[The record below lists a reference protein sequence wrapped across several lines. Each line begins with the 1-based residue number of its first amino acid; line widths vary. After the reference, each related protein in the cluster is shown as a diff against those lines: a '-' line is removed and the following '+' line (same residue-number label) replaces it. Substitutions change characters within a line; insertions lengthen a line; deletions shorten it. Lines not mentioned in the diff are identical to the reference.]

1 MRIVAYN
8 LRMVKNAKKYFD
20 ESYNKE
26 YDSLGENE
34 ACPNCGGPLKP
45 EKVNLEEFEAG
56 KLFHME
62 QVPGFLCDACG
73 EIWVPEPILKEFE
86 KMIEITYKRKENS
99 PVKTKGSVKLKKLSG
114 GKKK

>member
-1 MRIVAYN
+1 
-8 LRMVKNAKKYFD
+8 MVKKSKSYFD
-20 ESYNKE
+20 ESSYKDFE
-26 YDSLGENE
+26 AMGEGE

-86 KMIEITYKRKENS
+86 KMIEITHNRT
-99 PVKTKGSVKLKKLSG
+99 PVKRVKKSK
-114 GKKK
+114 